1 MFEFD
6 SLNLNTDPFGF
17 PVNQDNNSSFGGQS
31 DAFEN
36 LMFPQTKIFE
46 DQFPELIGGNG
57 TDIYDCGSSSG
68 YGSPGPAATPITNP
82 DGLYFG
88 LGLQQ
93 VSPIGPFN
101 NLLGENNN
109 KFEENDNFMNFL
121 PQGEVN
127 PNNFLFN
134 KAFNVP
140 SPKQNIPPPS
150 IISKTM
156 KPYTDGV
163 MEEIC
168 LPKKGCNSK
177 KEEPKVAAT
186 DDGFDPEEIAEFSR
200 LLSSP
205 KKAPPSKYQCHICF
219 KTGHYISDCPSR
231 FSSPF
236 EELTPY
242 QGRKK
247 CYGEFQCQQCKR
259 KWTSQNSVANEA
271 QSCIKCHISVFPH
284 KQLPVEKAV
293 SLGLVKPSKHIPA
306 GKIAPIG
313 SGRPTHTSH

>member
-6 SLNLNTDPFGF
+6 SLNLNIDPFGF
-17 PVNQDNNSSFGGQS
+17 PLNNDNNSSFGGQS
-31 DAFEN
+31 DTFEN
-36 LMFPQTKIFE
+36 FNFPQTKIFE
-46 DQFPELIGGNG
+46 DQFPELIGGPDNF
-57 TDIYDCGSSSG
+57 DCGSSSG

-82 DGLYFG
+82 DGLSFG
-88 LGLQQ
+88 LGLPP
-93 VSPIGPFN
+93 VAPITSFN
-101 NLLGENNN
+101 RIFNETNTG
-109 KFEENDNFMNFL
+109 FEEHDSFLNFI
-121 PQGEVN
+121 PQHDVN

-140 SPKQNIPPPS
+140 PETVQPPS

-156 KPYTDGV
+156 KPYLDGV

-168 LPKKGCNSK
+168 LPKKGNNSK

-186 DDGFDPEEIAEFSR
+186 DDGFDADEIAEFSR

-231 FSSPF
+231 FSSPY

-284 KQLPVEKAV
+284 KQLPVEKAIT
-293 SLGLVKPSKHIPA
+293 LGLVKPTKHTLP

-313 SGRPTHTSH
+313 TGRPAHQSH